1 MDFAQMN
8 ERVRRAIARLREN
21 NPMIKKFQGLG
32 AIVLL
37 IVLAASTAS
46 AVVRQMSG
54 RWLLNRGPTVDI
66 PVNPGFIPGMGTVNE
81 VAGPH
86 PRALT
91 IPLNRFNEVGGGA
104 LFPLPGVTLVQ
115 LSTMIDAMGPQ
126 SVGMFF
132 GGPKGSRPANFN
144 WCPNLVMGGGVGPAC
159 PNGNFNQGIGR
170 PGIVRYTAGPNQYGG
185 TMQLLLIGGGEVSVT
200 VGATG
205 MGGALILHNPFGGGG
220 VSNDQEAGGP
230 YKNTGTVALMA
241 GDITLQTMG
250 VPPGVIT
257 MPGPIVNMGPAELN
271 VTTGFPWTTG
281 RVQVTN
287 PTATTIAPPSGTML
301 TLTGFDSR
309 GMGGGHIVMVSGNA
323 TKRTAANNTFMSLDV
338 LDLTLDPAVPAM
350 STGAF
355 ATAAALVVLGAG
367 YFLRRRLA

>member
-1 MDFAQMN
+1 
-8 ERVRRAIARLREN
+8 
-21 NPMIKKFQGLG
+21 MIKRFQVLG
-32 AIVLL
+32 TIVLL
-37 IVLAASTAS
+37 LVLAASTAS
-46 AVVRQMSG
+46 AVTRQMSG

-66 PVNPGFIPGMGTVNE
+66 PVIPGFIPGMGTVNE
-81 VAGPH
+81 VAGAH

-91 IPLNRFNEVGGGA
+91 IPLARFSELGGGA

-132 GGPKGSRPANFN
+132 GGMKASRPNNFA
-144 WCPNLVMGGGVGPAC
+144 WCPNLVMGGGLGPAC
-159 PNGNFNQGIGR
+159 PNGNANAGIGR
-170 PGIVRYTAGPNQYGG
+170 PGIVRYTAGPNIYGG

-200 VGATG
+200 AGTDG

-241 GDITLQTMG
+241 GDITLQVGG
-250 VPPGVIT
+250 VPAGIVT
-257 MPGPIVNMGPAELN
+257 MPGPVVAMGPAELN
-271 VTTGFPWTTG
+271 LTTGFPWTTG
-281 RVQVTN
+281 MVQVTN

-338 LDLTLDPAVPAM
+338 LDLTLDAAVPAM